1 MHIIRLKK
9 FEAKWNVK
17 KMSFLENASIM
28 ILIIAHFD
36 VYLFIIFVCG
46 FFFHEQLSSKQ
57 NKRKL
62 LPYPNDTN

>member
-9 FEAKWNVK
+9 LETKWNVK

-36 VYLFIIFVCG
+36 VYLFIIFVWG
-46 FFFHEQLSSKQ
+46 FFPRAAQLKA
-57 NKRKL
+57 K
-62 LPYPNDTN
+62 